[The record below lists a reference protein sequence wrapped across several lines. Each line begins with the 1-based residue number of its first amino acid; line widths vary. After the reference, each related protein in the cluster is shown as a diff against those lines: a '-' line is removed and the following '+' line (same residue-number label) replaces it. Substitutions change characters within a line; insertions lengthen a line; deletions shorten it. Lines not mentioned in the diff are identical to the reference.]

1 MALDR
6 QCLRLSSLK
15 TTQVGEAYRIAISAN
30 RGAHWT
36 FVDSGNDEAAG
47 KQKLRIL
54 FPAAADKL
62 KFAEINARH
71 STNTSHKKAQ
81 KSQGRS
87 RVLSCFAAANDNHV
101 ARRI

>member
-36 FVDSGNDEAAG
+36 FVDPGLSPESSTRKIDRTKTRKMVEAVCANSGWLPHLREAG
-47 KQKLRIL
+47 VVS
-54 FPAAADKL
+54 KL
-62 KFAEINARH
+62 KCPVFLASEM
-71 STNTSHKKAQ
+71 SGFGFTS
-81 KSQGRS
+81 
-87 RVLSCFAAANDNHV
+87 F
-101 ARRI
+101 I